1 MPKASHAA
9 QLREAILNCLAEG
22 SPHSIAEIRAS
33 VAAQDP
39 SLLSPGRRFSGV
51 LYDWGKAD
59 PRLQHPKKGYYSYL
73 AAPSSSSPTRHPL
86 YDPSVHLLWPFG
98 SFSSESVCIIH
109 PDTPLSCLPVFFFC
123 FSLYPP
129 SHFLPFSLQSCF
141 NCTSLSAASGYVYP
155 SRMAFSAPEY
165 LFQSSVLPSSAFLPS
180 SVIR

>member
-9 QLREAILNCLAEG
+9 QLREAILNCLADG

-73 AAPSSSSPTRHPL
+73 AAPSSSPPTESPAE
-86 YDPSVHLLWPFG
+86 G
-98 SFSSESVCIIH
+98 
-109 PDTPLSCLPVFFFC
+109 
-123 FSLYPP
+123 
-129 SHFLPFSLQSCF
+129 
-141 NCTSLSAASGYVYP
+141 
-155 SRMAFSAPEY
+155 SAP
-165 LFQSSVLPSSAFLPS
+165 LCQKAPPPPASWQQRLPAL
-180 SVIR
+180 